1 MNHGVRTRSAAALII
16 ALAMAAAACTSGD
29 DSASTSTSIPSAPGS
44 TSGPETSPPSSTS
57 SPSTSGN
64 GTTTSTT
71 PVVRAPS
78 PVGLRSTTPFA
89 PYRWVPALDDS
100 EAYAGPATPN
110 SFDDVLLV
118 PTQQEK
124 IDNPEWSDLSI
135 AQRSIETNGFAVLET
150 SNRFFHDGYKYSSY
164 GYEPLFVTTDALY
177 HSWHL
182 VFDKVL
188 RDTEQQRLLPILETL
203 LADAVVAARAQ
214 EQSLAGTDL
223 AGDAHRV
230 TGYYEAAA
238 SMLDLDIG
246 TVNDLATEEIAAI
259 DEGAGMQTSPISG
272 LIECRAPESFV
283 GCVDFSLF
291 RPRGHYTRTP
301 ELERYFRAMSVLGQ
315 EGFALD
321 RGIGVIPGLLMS
333 RILVEDEGILAGW
346 TAIYEPTSF
355 LVGLADD
362 ISPLELAAAADAA
375 APGWADDPTSLLDLD
390 ASQIADAVLAVH
402 PVEIDPERAAV
413 RLMGARFTLD
423 SFILDQ
429 LAYPNVGGDA
439 PEERRVLVSAL
450 DVAAAFGSPL
460 AREMQLST
468 EAGYLHYREQLDAM
482 TRVVAERTPD
492 DWAGTV
498 YDAWMI
504 AIEPQFRARGAAY
517 PDFMQSGAWA
527 AKSLQTGLASYTEL
541 KHDTV
546 LYTKQGSAG
555 EGEGPEAPA
564 FVPRHWVEPDP
575 VAFDRIVAAAELLR
589 AGFQSRDLLTPETD
603 DLLSTL
609 IELGDWLGG
618 IAALELDGVVA
629 SDSENERLGRIG
641 SELEYLWLA
650 SSDIELDGVGLPVP
664 DPDERA
670 GLVTDIFTASFEYL
684 QLGTGDVNTI
694 YVIVPI
700 GDGRFELAAGYVSSY
715 YEFWRS
721 AGEPRL
727 TDDEW
732 RMLIQDDQLPLRPSW
747 NAAFVISDHISEERI
762 VRM

>member
-1 MNHGVRTRSAAALII
+1 MNHGVRSRSAVALIV
-16 ALAMAAAACTSGD
+16 ALAMAAAACTRGD
-29 DSASTSTSIPSAPGS
+29 ESASTSTSVPSPPGS
-44 TSGPETSPPSSTS
+44 DVGPDTPPTSPPSTADSVT
-57 SPSTSGN
+57 PSTAPP
-64 GTTTSTT
+64 TTVS
-71 PVVRAPS
+71 APS
-78 PVGLRSTTPFA
+78 PAGLRSTTPFA

-100 EAYAGPATPN
+100 EAYAGPPTPN

-118 PTQQEK
+118 PTQQALMNE
-124 IDNPEWSDLSI
+124 PAWSDLSS
-135 AQRSIETNGFAVLET
+135 AQSTIEDNGFAVLET
-150 SNRFFHDGYKYSSY
+150 NNRFFHDGYKSSAY

-214 EQSLAGTDL
+214 EASLDGTDL
-223 AGDAHRV
+223 ADAAHRV
-230 TGYYEAAA
+230 TAYFEAAA
-238 SMLDLDIG
+238 SMLDLEIG
-246 TVNDLATEEIAAI
+246 PVNDLATQEIAAI
-259 DEGAGMQTSPISG
+259 DEAAGMQTSPITG
-272 LIECRAPESFV
+272 LVECRAPESFV
-283 GCVDFSLF
+283 GCIDFSLF

-301 ELERYFRAMSVLGQ
+301 ELQRYFRAMSVLGQ

-333 RILVEDEGILAGW
+333 RILVQDAALVAGW

-362 ISPLELAAAADAA
+362 INPLELAAAADTAV
-375 APGWADDPTSLLDLD
+375 PGWIDEPTLLLGSD
-390 ASQIADAVLAVH
+390 ASQIADAVLADH

-429 LAYPNVGGDA
+429 LAWPNVGGDA

-468 EAGYLHYREQLDAM
+468 EAEYLHYREQLDAM
-482 TRVVAERTPD
+482 TQVVTARAPD

-504 AIEPQFRARGAAY
+504 AIEPQFRERGGAY
-517 PDFMQSGAWA
+517 PDFMQSEAWA

-555 EGEGPEAPA
+555 EGEGPEAPN
-564 FVPRHWVEPDP
+564 FEPRHWVEPDP

-589 AGFQSRDLLTPETD
+589 AGFADRDLLTPETD

-618 IAALELDGVVA
+618 IATLELDGVVA
-629 SDSENERLGRIG
+629 SDSENERLGGIG

-650 SSDIELDGVGLPVP
+650 SSDIELDGSGPPVP
-664 DPDERA
+664 DIDERA
-670 GLVTDIFTASFEYL
+670 GLVTDVFTTSFEYL
-684 QLGTGDVNTI
+684 QLGTGAVNTI

-721 AGEPRL
+721 SSEPRL
-727 TDDEW
+727 TDEEW
-732 RMLIQDDQLPLRPSW
+732 RMLIRDEQLPLRPSW
-747 NAAFVISDHISEERI
+747 NAAFVLSDHVSEEPI